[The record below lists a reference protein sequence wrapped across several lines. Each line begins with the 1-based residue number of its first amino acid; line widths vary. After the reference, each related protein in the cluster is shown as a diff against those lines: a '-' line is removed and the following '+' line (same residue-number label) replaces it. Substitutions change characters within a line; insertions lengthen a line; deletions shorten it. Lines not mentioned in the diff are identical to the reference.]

1 MISSSN
7 DHTLKVWNISN
18 NSITHIQ
25 TLERHNSCVNQVI
38 PLTKDIIASG
48 SYDYT
53 IRVWNVNTYKEEVPP
68 LEEDF
73 HVCSLLK
80 LKNKD
85 EMVSGGWGK
94 SVSFWNITT
103 FKKEHSVECCDCG
116 SLNGLVELANR
127 CVAVSGVYSSTI
139 DVIDTEKY
147 QRIKQIECKDYIVGG
162 GYYSSL
168 HLLNNGS
175 IIYSHEGCF
184 CQISSTT
191 YEVLFKDKMKGEFI
205 GSAITS
211 SSKGKY
217 IIASNYNS
225 GISIFRVDYI

>member
-1 MISSSN
+1 M
-7 DHTLKVWNISN
+7 
-18 NSITHIQ
+18 
-25 TLERHNSCVNQVI
+25 
-38 PLTKDIIASG
+38 
-48 SYDYT
+48 Y
-53 IRVWNVNTYKEEVPP
+53 
-68 LEEDF
+68 
-73 HVCSLLK
+73 SLLK

-94 SVSFWNITT
+94 GVSFWNTTT
-103 FKKEHSVECCDCG
+103 FKKEHSVECCDCW

-127 CVAVSGVYSSTI
+127 CVAVSGACSSTI

-162 GYYSSL
+162 GYYFSSL

-175 IIYSHEGCF
+175 IIYSHEECF

-191 YEVLFKDKMKGEFI
+191 YEVLFKYKMKDEFI

-217 IIASNYNS
+217 IIANNYNR